1 MLNSKRIPLI
11 FSLIFFAINLSAQ
24 EIMIS
29 AEGIDLFGTLT
40 IPEKEDVKTICIIV
54 PGSGPTDRDGNNQFG
69 LKTNTYKLLAEA
81 LAENGIASFRY
92 DKRGAGKSVVE
103 GVDAINIEKN
113 MLFETNIKDLKSV
126 INNLKGMNKFEKIF
140 LIGHSEGSLVSI
152 LCAKEEKIDGIIS
165 IAGVGKNAG
174 DLFIEQL
181 EQQLAKPIVKE
192 ARRIIKSLKKG
203 KKVEN
208 ISNMLQSIFR
218 DSVQAYLISWFK
230 YEPRK
235 ELSSLNIPI
244 LVLHGSV
251 DHQVAIENAK
261 LLASAKK
268 ETKVAIIDGMTHM
281 IKQVENEEDEFKTY
295 SDDSYPIPKKLV
307 DEIITF
313 VK

>member
-1 MLNSKRIPLI
+1 MSNFKRILFY
-11 FSLIFFAINLSAQ
+11 FSLLFFAVSIYAQ

-113 MLFETNIKDLKSV
+113 MLFETNIKDLKSI

-174 DLFIEQL
+174 DLFIDQL

-218 DSVQAYLISWFK
+218 DSVQDYLISWFK

-235 ELSSLNIPI
+235 ELASLNIPI
-244 LVLHGSV
+244 LVLHGAV

-268 ETKVAIIDGMTHM
+268 GTKLAIIDGMTHM
-281 IKQVENEEDEFKTY
+281 IKEVKNEGDEFKTY
-295 SDDSYPIPKKLV
+295 SDDSYPIPKALI
-307 DEIITF
+307 DEIVAF

>member
-1 MLNSKRIPLI
+1 MSNFKKILFF
-11 FSLIFFAINLSAQ
+11 FSLLFFAVSIYAQ

-113 MLFETNIKDLKSV
+113 MLFETNIKDLKSI

-174 DLFIEQL
+174 DLFIDQL

-192 ARRIIKSLKKG
+192 ARKIIKSLKKG
-203 KKVEN
+203 KQVEN
-208 ISNMLQSIFR
+208 IPNMLQSIFR
-218 DSVQAYLISWFK
+218 DSVQDYLISWFK

-244 LVLHGSV
+244 LVLHGAV

-268 ETKVAIIDGMTHM
+268 GTKLAIIDGMTHM
-281 IKQVENEEDEFKTY
+281 IKEVKNEGDEFKTY
-295 SDDSYPIPKKLV
+295 SDDSYPIPKALI
-307 DEIITF
+307 DEIVAF

>member
-1 MLNSKRIPLI
+1 MSNFKRILFF
-11 FSLIFFAINLSAQ
+11 FSLLFFAVSIYAQ

-113 MLFETNIKDLKSV
+113 MLFETNIKDLKSI

-174 DLFIEQL
+174 DLFIDQL

-218 DSVQAYLISWFK
+218 DSVQDYLISWFK

-235 ELSSLNIPI
+235 ELASLNIPI
-244 LVLHGSV
+244 LVLHGAV

-268 ETKVAIIDGMTHM
+268 GTKLAIIDGMTHM
-281 IKQVENEEDEFKTY
+281 IKEVKNEGDEFKTY
-295 SDDSYPIPKKLV
+295 SDDSYPIPKALI
-307 DEIITF
+307 DEIVAF

>member
-1 MLNSKRIPLI
+1 MSNFKKILFF
-11 FSLIFFAINLSAQ
+11 FSLLFFAVSIYAQ

-92 DKRGAGKSVVE
+92 DKRGAGKSIVE

-113 MLFETNIKDLKSV
+113 MLFETNIKDLKSI
-126 INNLKGMNKFEKIF
+126 INNLKGINKFEKIF

-174 DLFIEQL
+174 DLFINQL

-208 ISNMLQSIFR
+208 IPNMLQSIFR

-244 LVLHGSV
+244 LVLHGAV

-268 ETKVAIIDGMTHM
+268 GTKLAIIDGMTHM
-281 IKQVENEEDEFKTY
+281 IKEVKNEGDEFKTY
-295 SDDSYPIPKKLV
+295 SDDSYPIPKALI
-307 DEIITF
+307 DEIVAF